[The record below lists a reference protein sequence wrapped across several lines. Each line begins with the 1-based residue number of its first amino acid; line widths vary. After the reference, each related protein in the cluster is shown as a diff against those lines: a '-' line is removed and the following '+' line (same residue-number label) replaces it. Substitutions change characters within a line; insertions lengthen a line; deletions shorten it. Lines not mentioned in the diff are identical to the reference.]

1 MRLLSQ
7 VPSGLRLGFKMDQ
20 QGLEKLHLHQ
30 RKRRKLH
37 LHKLMNM
44 DKMQSEIQARIFVFR
59 LSPRPRVVQYLMQI
73 SISAIKP
80 KGDPASS
87 VRPRASLHG
96 RCQGHGSPRAAE
108 KGRVGWGWGVCDI
121 TVRHNAGLVLRPAAG
136 STAPLW
142 PGPAVSAAA
151 GRRLCWARRK
161 QLPARGL
168 GARSEGSERSGE
180 PVSGSLGSHRQCWP
194 QPLLPPSSLPPA
206 PT

>member
-1 MRLLSQ
+1 LSQ

-30 RKRRKLH
+30 RRRRKLH

-87 VRPRASLHG
+87 VQPRASLHG
-96 RCQGHGSPRAAE
+96 RCQGHGSPGQLRGAAL
-108 KGRVGWGWGVCDI
+108 GGAQAFVTSQCVTMQGWY
-121 TVRHNAGLVLRPAAG
+121 
-136 STAPLW
+136 
-142 PGPAVSAAA
+142 
-151 GRRLCWARRK
+151 
-161 QLPARGL
+161 
-168 GARSEGSERSGE
+168 
-180 PVSGSLGSHRQCWP
+180 
-194 QPLLPPSSLPPA
+194 
-206 PT
+206 